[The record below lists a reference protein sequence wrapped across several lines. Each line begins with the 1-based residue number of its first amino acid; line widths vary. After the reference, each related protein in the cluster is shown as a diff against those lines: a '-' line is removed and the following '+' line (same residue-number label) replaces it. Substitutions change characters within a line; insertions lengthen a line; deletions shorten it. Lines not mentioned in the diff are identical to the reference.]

1 MNKQDN
7 TEVFKRGF
15 KPKIGEFVVVT
26 DDIPNVDKGSILKVR
41 RVVHGVDSIVLTD
54 DNLYAYARSEHIR
67 PLRPDE
73 VANGEQAKQF
83 VGREGVSTDKVS
95 YRPGSRFVLRA
106 WNEYFKGWNAEVE
119 EVEDVSHRYLKD
131 PESCP
136 FCGSRDLNNGGGRI
150 DDYDA
155 HANRCWM
162 QIQCNDC
169 GRRWDEIFD
178 LCKVDPTPYEEGSD
192 EREAE

>member
-1 MNKQDN
+1 MSNK
-7 TEVFKRGF
+7 EE
-15 KPKIGEFVVVT
+15 KIHLRLTLDVTYDPASVDVATLKSLLEDLPRRAAGEGLMSGYSDAT
-26 DDIPNVDKGSILKVR
+26 VD
-41 RVVHGVDSIVLTD
+41 
-54 DNLYAYARSEHIR
+54 E
-67 PLRPDE
+67 
-73 VANGEQAKQF
+73 
-83 VGREGVSTDKVS
+83 
-95 YRPGSRFVLRA
+95 
-106 WNEYFKGWNAEVE
+106 WNAEVE
-119 EVEDVSHRYLKD
+119 EVSDIDHKYLKD

-136 FCGSRDLNNGGGRI
+136 FCGSRDLNNGGDKI

-155 HANRCWM
+155 LANRCWM